1 VIRRHGAWKLAFGP
15 ASTGS
20 AVRGLLIA
28 NGVLFVLQLL
38 VGWQVIAALGLVP
51 SLVLR
56 QFSLWRLFTYM
67 FLHGGL
73 IHLAFNMFVLWMFGS
88 EIERFWGRERFLFY
102 YILTGLGA
110 GICAVLLEPNSLRPV
125 IGASGAVFGLLVA
138 FALMFP
144 SRVVYVFMVFPM
156 RAKYFV
162 ILLGVLE
169 LVLSLD
175 RGGGVAH
182 FAHLGGLI
190 TGYVFLRHRHL
201 GQAAKAALARR
212 RERKRTEASVTRE
225 QKLVDLRGEVD
236 RILDKITREGID
248 TLTPKE
254 KRILE
259 KASILFRQG
268 PSSEDSDEP

>member
-1 VIRRHGAWKLAFGP
+1 MHRYGARRFSFGP

-28 NGVLFVLQLL
+28 NGVLFLLQLVL
-38 VGWQVIAALGLVP
+38 GWQVIAALGLVP
-51 SLVLR
+51 ALVLR
-56 QFSLWRLFTYM
+56 QFSVWRLFTYM
-67 FLHGGL
+67 FLHGGVL
-73 IHLAFNMFVLWMFGS
+73 HLAFNMFVLWMFGS
-88 EIERFWGRERFLFY
+88 EIERHWGRDRFLFY
-102 YILTGLGA
+102 YVLTGLGA
-110 GICAVLLEPNSLRPV
+110 GVASVLLQPNSLRPV

-144 SRVVYVFMVFPM
+144 SRVVYVFMLFPM

-169 LVLSLD
+169 LVFSLD
-175 RGGGVAH
+175 RAGGIAH
-182 FAHLGGLI
+182 FAHLGGLV
-190 TGYVFLRHRHL
+190 TGYVFLRHRYLAHL
-201 GQAAKAALARR
+201 LKAVFSQRR
-212 RERKRTEASVTRE
+212 QRKRSAASIREE

-248 TLTPKE
+248 SLTPKE

-268 PSSEDSDEP
+268 SASEDSDEP

>member
-1 VIRRHGAWKLAFGP
+1 MHRYGARRFSFGP

-20 AVRGLLIA
+20 GVRGLLIA
-28 NGVLFVLQLL
+28 NGMLFVLQLIL
-38 VGWQVIAALGLVP
+38 GWQLIAALGLVP
-51 SLVLR
+51 ALVLR
-56 QFSLWRLFTYM
+56 QFSIWRLFTYM

-73 IHLAFNMFVLWMFGS
+73 FHLAFNMFVLWMFGS
-88 EIERFWGRERFLFY
+88 EIERYWGRDKFLFY
-102 YILTGLGA
+102 YVLTGLGA
-110 GICAVLLEPNSLRPV
+110 GVSSVLLEPNSLRPV

-144 SRVVYVFMVFPM
+144 SRVVYVFMLFPM

-162 ILLGVLE
+162 ILLGLLE

-175 RGGGVAH
+175 RGGGIAH
-182 FAHLGGLI
+182 FAHLGGLV

-201 GQAAKAALARR
+201 AYLLGAARSRR
-212 RERKRTEASVTRE
+212 RDRKRTEASIREE

-248 TLTPKE
+248 NLTPKE

-259 KASILFRQG
+259 KASILFRQ
-268 PSSEDSDEP
+268 SSVPDDSNEP

>member
-1 VIRRHGAWKLAFGP
+1 MMRPYRVWRFPFGP
-15 ASTGS
+15 GTTGT
-20 AVRGLLIA
+20 AVRGLLVA
-28 NGVLFVLQLL
+28 NGVLFLLQLIL
-38 VGWQVIAALGLVP
+38 GWQLIAALGLVP
-51 SLVLR
+51 ALVVR
-56 QFSLWRLFTYM
+56 QFSVWRLFTYM

-73 IHLAFNMFVLWMFGS
+73 LHLAFNMFILWMFGS
-88 EIERFWGRERFLFY
+88 EIERYWGRDRFLFY
-102 YILTGLGA
+102 YVLTGLGA
-110 GICAVLLEPNSLRPV
+110 GISSVLLEPNSLRPV

-144 SRVVYVFMVFPM
+144 SRVVYVFMLFPM

-182 FAHLGGLI
+182 FAHLGGLV
-190 TGYVFLRHRHL
+190 TGYVFLRHRYL
-201 GQAAKAALARR
+201 GRTIRAALARR
-212 RERKRTEASVTRE
+212 RERKRVEAAVDE
-225 QKLVDLRGEVD
+225 EEKLLDLRSEVD

-248 TLTPKE
+248 TLTSRE

-259 KASILFRQG
+259 RASILFRKG
-268 PSSEDSDEP
+268 PGSEDSEER

>member
-1 VIRRHGAWKLAFGP
+1 MPRFGTWRFSFGP
-15 ASTGS
+15 ASTGT

-28 NGVLFVLQLL
+28 NGVLFLLQLV

-51 SLVLR
+51 ALVLR
-56 QFSLWRLFTYM
+56 QFSVWRLFTYM

-73 IHLAFNMFVLWMFGS
+73 LHLAFNMFVLWMFGS
-88 EIERFWGRERFLFY
+88 EIERYWGRDKFLFY
-102 YILTGLGA
+102 YVLTGLGA
-110 GICAVLLEPNSLRPV
+110 GICAVLLEPSSLRPV

-144 SRVVYVFMVFPM
+144 SRVVYVFMLFPM

-190 TGYVFLRHRHL
+190 TGYVFLRHRYL
-201 GQAAKAALARR
+201 VRRIGAAVARR
-212 RERKRTEASVTRE
+212 KGRKRAEAAVSRE
-225 QKLVDLRGEVD
+225 QKLVNLRGEVD

-268 PSSEDSDEP
+268 PGSEDSNEL